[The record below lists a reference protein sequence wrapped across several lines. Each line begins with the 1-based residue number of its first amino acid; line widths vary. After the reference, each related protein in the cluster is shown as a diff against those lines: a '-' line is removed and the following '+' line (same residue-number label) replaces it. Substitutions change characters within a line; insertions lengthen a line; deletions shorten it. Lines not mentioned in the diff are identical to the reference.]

1 MGCAKSEAS
10 KEYASGNWGILI
22 GEDNIQVAH
31 FAEILVLA
39 VKPQVLPRVVEQ
51 IKDAVSEDTVI
62 VSIAAGVSM
71 DSLGRM
77 FGRSLNLSA
86 VCRILRHLSEWDAPG
101 CVVMSW

>member
-1 MGCAKSEAS
+1 M
-10 KEYASGNWGILI
+10 
-22 GEDNIQVAH
+22 AH

-77 FGRSLNLSA
+77 FGRSLKFVRCMPNTPST
-86 VCRILRHLSEWDAPG
+86 
-101 CVVMSW
+101 